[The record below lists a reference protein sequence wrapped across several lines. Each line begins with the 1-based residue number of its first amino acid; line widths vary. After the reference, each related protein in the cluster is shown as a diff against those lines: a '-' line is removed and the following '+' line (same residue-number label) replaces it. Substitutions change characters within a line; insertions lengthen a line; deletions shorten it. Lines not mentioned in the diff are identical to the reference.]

1 MKKLVISIPLTLLL
15 LVSCA
20 STMNWEKN
28 PYALH
33 PQSDYICAV
42 GYGSSAEEADLNAR
56 KELASLFGMAVR
68 STTSRTVIEM
78 GDLEDSTYNE
88 FFASSSE
95 ITVDVEALYGV
106 EIAQRKEADGNFASL
121 AAMEKQATRDYYEAA
136 ISSDRSR
143 IKAIEDS
150 LGKPD
155 GSFSLI
161 EKAVELILLI
171 DDYNTKVVLYNYLS
185 DIKETFLSVAD
196 AKKVFDE
203 ARKSVV
209 LHIEVVGD
217 ETGTIK
223 STLSKIF
230 TDGGFAVSKGDLAP
244 TAKALVTIG
253 WQELSGVGNPF
264 VFAAY
269 TADVSVV
276 DLVRNESVLVYTET
290 GREGHQSIEG
300 AKIRAERVLSEN
312 LSTQFKETLMSRYT
326 Y

>member
-1 MKKLVISIPLTLLL
+1 MNKLVISVPLALLL
-15 LVSCA
+15 LVSCT
-20 STMNWEKN
+20 SMMNWERE

-33 PQSDYICAV
+33 PQSDYVCAV
-42 GYGSSAEEADLNAR
+42 GYGSSAEDADLNAR
-56 KELASLFGMAVR
+56 KELASLFGMTVR
-68 STTSRTVIEM
+68 STTSRTVMEL
-78 GDLEDSTYNE
+78 DNLEESTYSE

-95 ITVDVEALYGV
+95 IVVDVEALYGV
-106 EIAQRKEADGNFASL
+106 EIAQRKETDGNFASL
-121 AAMEKQATRDYYEAA
+121 AVMEKRVTRDYYEAV
-136 ISSDRSR
+136 INSYRSR
-143 IKAIEDS
+143 IKAIKES
-150 LGKPD
+150 LGNPD
-155 GSFSLI
+155 GSFSFV
-161 EKAVELILLI
+161 EKAAELIKLI
-171 DDYNTKVVLYNYLS
+171 NDYNTKVVLYNYLS
-185 DIKETFLSVAD
+185 DIKEPFMSVAD
-196 AKKVFDE
+196 TKRVFDE

-217 ETGTIK
+217 ETGTIQ

-230 TDGGFAVSKGDLAP
+230 TDGGFAVSKGGLAP

-253 WQELSGVGNPF
+253 WKELSGVGNPF

-269 TADVSVV
+269 TANVSVV